1 MSTNT
6 NVDLFILHQT
16 GNPQEIQSRI
26 FEPFFTTKDLG
37 KGTGLG
43 VSIRNRIVVEMHK
56 GNFSFT
62 SKPGDTRF
70 GINFSKSHLYSKN
83 KFKK

>member
-43 VSIRNRIVVEMHK
+43 VSISNRIIVEMHK
-56 GNFSFT
+56 ETLALLLN
-62 SKPGDTRF
+62 PEILALRF
-70 GINFSKSHLYSKN
+70 VYQ
-83 KFKK
+83 